1 MNSVSDFD
9 QLRQAFMA
17 DVITGLHQDQKTI
30 PCKWFYDE
38 TGSAL
43 FEDITRTPEYY
54 PTRVETALL
63 GAITPVLSDIIPD
76 LEAIIEP
83 GSGAS
88 VKTRLL
94 LQSQP
99 NLTTYLPIDISA
111 EFLNSTVERL
121 RLDFPDIDI
130 WPMVGDF
137 STTFLPDQIGTDTEK
152 LVFFPGSTIGNFNPD
167 EALGLLKNFHALAGR
182 RGWLL
187 IGVDTTQDT
196 DQLHAAYND
205 KAGITARF
213 NKNLLVR
220 ANRELE
226 ADFDLNQFNHAAR
239 YNRSEGRMEMHLV
252 STCAQEVRVDDE
264 RFAFMA
270 GESIFT
276 ENCYKYARDRFL
288 NMAAT
293 SGWQLDHLWQDP
305 VESGFTLMLFRSTSA

>member
-9 QLRQAFMA
+9 QVRQAFMT
-17 DVITGLHQDQKTI
+17 DVITGLHQAQKTI

-43 FEDITRTPEYY
+43 FEDITKTPEYY

-63 GAITPVLSDIIPD
+63 GLITPALSEIIPN
-76 LEAIIEP
+76 LGAIIEP

-88 VKTRLL
+88 IKTRLL
-94 LQSQP
+94 LETQP

-111 EFLNSTVERL
+111 EFLNTTAERL

-137 STTFLPDQIGTDTEK
+137 STTFLPDQIGADIEK

-167 EALGLLKNFHALAGR
+167 EALGLLRNFHALAGQ

-187 IGVDTTQDT
+187 IGVDTTQDA

-220 ANRELE
+220 ANRELD
-226 ADFDLNQFNHAAR
+226 ADFDLTQFRHDAR
-239 YNRSEGRMEMHLV
+239 YNPSESRIEMHLV
-252 STCAQEVRVDDE
+252 SACEQQVTIDDE
-264 RFAFMA
+264 RFDFVA

-276 ENCYKYARDRFL
+276 ESCHKYARDRFL
-288 NMAAT
+288 AMAAT
-293 SGWQLDHLWQDP
+293 SGWQLEQLWQDP
-305 VESGFTLMLFRSTSA
+305 VESGFTLMLFRSR

>member
-9 QLRQAFMA
+9 QVRQAFMT
-17 DVITGLHQDQKTI
+17 DVITGLHQAQKTI

-43 FEDITRTPEYY
+43 FEGITKTPEYY

-63 GAITPVLSDIIPD
+63 GSITPALSEIIPN
-76 LEAIIEP
+76 LGAIIEP

-94 LQSQP
+94 LETQP

-111 EFLNSTVERL
+111 EFLNTTAERL

-137 STTFLPDQIGTDTEK
+137 STTFLPDQIGADIEK

-167 EALGLLKNFHALAGR
+167 EALGLLRNFHALAGQ

-187 IGVDTTQDT
+187 IGVDTTQDA

-220 ANRELE
+220 ANRELD
-226 ADFDLNQFNHAAR
+226 ADFDLTQFRHDAR
-239 YNRSEGRMEMHLV
+239 YNPSESRIEMHLV
-252 STCAQEVRVDDE
+252 SACEQQVTIDDE
-264 RFAFMA
+264 RFDFVA

-276 ENCYKYARDRFL
+276 ESCHKYARDRFL
-288 NMAAT
+288 AMAAT
-293 SGWQLDHLWQDP
+293 SGWQLEQLWQDP
-305 VESGFTLMLFRSTSA
+305 IESGFTLMLFRSR

>member
-9 QLRQAFMA
+9 QVRQAFMT
-17 DVITGLHQDQKTI
+17 DVITGLHQAQKTI

-43 FEDITRTPEYY
+43 FEDITKTPEYY

-63 GAITPVLSDIIPD
+63 GSITPALSKIIPN
-76 LEAIIEP
+76 LGAIIEP

-88 VKTRLL
+88 IKTRLL
-94 LQSQP
+94 LETQP

-111 EFLNSTVERL
+111 EFLNTTAERL

-137 STTFLPDQIGTDTEK
+137 STTFLPDQIGADIEK

-167 EALGLLKNFHALAGR
+167 EALGLLRNFHALAGQ

-187 IGVDTTQDT
+187 IGVDTTQDA

-220 ANRELE
+220 ANRELD
-226 ADFDLNQFNHAAR
+226 ADFDLTQFRHDAR
-239 YNRSEGRMEMHLV
+239 YNPSESRIEMHLV
-252 STCAQEVRVDDE
+252 SACEQQVTIDDE
-264 RFAFMA
+264 RFDFVA

-276 ENCYKYARDRFL
+276 ESCHKYARDRFL
-288 NMAAT
+288 AMAAT
-293 SGWQLDHLWQDP
+293 SGWQLEQLWQDP
-305 VESGFTLMLFRSTSA
+305 VESGFTLMLFRSR

>member
-9 QLRQAFMA
+9 QVRQAFMT
-17 DVITGLHQDQKTI
+17 DVITGLHQAQKTI

-43 FEDITRTPEYY
+43 FEDITKTPEYY

-63 GAITPVLSDIIPD
+63 GAITPDLSRIIPN
-76 LEAIIEP
+76 LGAIIEP

-94 LQSQP
+94 LETQP

-111 EFLNSTVERL
+111 EFLNTTAERL

-137 STTFLPDQIGTDTEK
+137 STTFLPDQIGADIEK

-167 EALGLLKNFHALAGR
+167 EALGLLRNFHALAGQ

-187 IGVDTTQDT
+187 IGVDTTQDA

-220 ANRELE
+220 ANRELD
-226 ADFDLNQFNHAAR
+226 ADFDLTQFRHDAR
-239 YNRSEGRMEMHLV
+239 YNPSESRIEMHLV
-252 STCAQEVRVDDE
+252 SACEQQVTIDDE
-264 RFAFMA
+264 RFDFVA

-276 ENCYKYARDRFL
+276 ESCHKYARDRFL
-288 NMAAT
+288 AMATT
-293 SGWQLDHLWQDP
+293 SGWQLEQLWQDP
-305 VESGFTLMLFRSTSA
+305 IESGFTLMLFRSR

>member
-9 QLRQAFMA
+9 QVRQAFMT
-17 DVITGLHQDQKTI
+17 DVITGLHQAQKTI

-43 FEDITRTPEYY
+43 FEDITKTPEYY

-63 GAITPVLSDIIPD
+63 GSITPALSEIIPN
-76 LEAIIEP
+76 LGAIIEP

-88 VKTRLL
+88 IKTRLL
-94 LQSQP
+94 LETQP

-111 EFLNSTVERL
+111 EFLNTTAERL

-137 STTFLPDQIGTDTEK
+137 STTFLPDQIGADIEK

-167 EALGLLKNFHALAGR
+167 EALGLLRNFHALAGQ

-187 IGVDTTQDT
+187 IGVDTTQDA

-220 ANRELE
+220 ANRELD
-226 ADFDLNQFNHAAR
+226 ADFDLTQFRHDAR
-239 YNRSEGRMEMHLV
+239 YNPSESRIEMHLV
-252 STCAQEVRVDDE
+252 SACEQQVTIDDE
-264 RFAFMA
+264 RFDFVA

-276 ENCYKYARDRFL
+276 ESCHKYARDRFL
-288 NMAAT
+288 AMAAT
-293 SGWQLDHLWQDP
+293 SGWQLEQLWQDP
-305 VESGFTLMLFRSTSA
+305 VESGFTLMLFRSR

>member
-9 QLRQAFMA
+9 QVRQAFMT
-17 DVITGLHQDQKTI
+17 DVITGLHQAQKTI

-43 FEDITRTPEYY
+43 FEDITKTPEYY

-63 GAITPVLSDIIPD
+63 GAITPALSRIIPN
-76 LEAIIEP
+76 LGAIIEP

-94 LQSQP
+94 LETQP

-111 EFLNSTVERL
+111 EFLNTTAERL

-137 STTFLPDQIGTDTEK
+137 STTFLPDQIGADIEK

-167 EALGLLKNFHALAGR
+167 EALGLLRNFHALAGQ

-187 IGVDTTQDT
+187 IGVDTTQDA

-220 ANRELE
+220 ANRELD
-226 ADFDLNQFNHAAR
+226 ADFDLTQFRHDAR
-239 YNRSEGRMEMHLV
+239 YNPSESRIEMHLV
-252 STCAQEVRVDDE
+252 SACEQQVTIDDE
-264 RFAFMA
+264 RFDFVA

-276 ENCYKYARDRFL
+276 ESCHKYARDRFL
-288 NMAAT
+288 TMAAT
-293 SGWQLDHLWQDP
+293 SGWQLEQLWQDP
-305 VESGFTLMLFRSTSA
+305 IESGFTLMLFRSR